1 MLFESW
7 QIHLVRVIPESIVL
21 VALGTALVKEKFSL
35 KQIASAG
42 LIIGV
47 IGLMLQRMKMKYGVQ
62 IPVGLAVFIIVMLLI
77 FKLNVL
83 KSAAAALLSFIVL
96 SFVEA
101 LSFFVLTKV
110 TNYPEDIMIR
120 GTDFERLILMSKP
133 A

>member
-1 MLFESW
+1 
-7 QIHLVRVIPESIVL
+7 
-21 VALGTALVKEKFSL
+21 
-35 KQIASAG
+35 
-42 LIIGV
+42 
-47 IGLMLQRMKMKYGVQ
+47 MLQRMKMKYGVQ

-120 GTDFERLILMSKP
+120 GTDFERLILSLPPLVVITFIALFMQWRLYNKKEPVNYS
-133 A
+133 